1 MAQPT
6 VARRIVMPRQ
16 VWDELTHLA
25 EVLGEARGLDVS
37 PAEIALLALEA
48 GLNEVRQGRP
58 VRTAPARSRQAAKKE
73 GSGRRRRPSQPLKL
87 SADERSELEAFL
99 VEQNSARGRQRTIG
113 LWLGSRRRRIEVEWL
128 RELAVEYDAY
138 NVANFAQN
146 MKKDSAFFKE
156 VRDRDGSRIGWK
168 LTAAGLTQA
177 KELATQ
183 ALEPA

>member
-1 MAQPT
+1 MG
-6 VARRIVMPRQ
+6 
-16 VWDELTHLA
+16 A
-25 EVLGEARGLDVS
+25 EQICLLGRAVHCGD
-37 PAEIALLALEA
+37 A
-48 GLNEVRQGRP
+48 P
-58 VRTAPARSRQAAKKE
+58 V
-73 GSGRRRRPSQPLKL
+73 
-87 SADERSELEAFL
+87 
-99 VEQNSARGRQRTIG
+99 QR
-113 LWLGSRRRRIEVEWL
+113 SRRRRIEVEWL